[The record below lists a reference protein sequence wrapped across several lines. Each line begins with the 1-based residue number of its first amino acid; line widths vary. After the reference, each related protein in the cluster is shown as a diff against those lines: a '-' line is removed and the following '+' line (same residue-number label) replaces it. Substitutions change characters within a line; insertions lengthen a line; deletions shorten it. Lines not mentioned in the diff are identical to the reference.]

1 MKNSSRLSLRLQI
14 RSFKNTFFQFNDLP
28 FKNLLP
34 DSLIEAIHQSGDVRN
49 TVFTPL
55 VTLRAFL
62 FQVLSSTGA
71 CKEAVAHI
79 LIERIGLDYSA
90 NSMNTGPY
98 CKARL
103 RLLLSHLIEAVTSSG
118 QVLHEQASKNW
129 LWKGYRVMLVD
140 GTTLL
145 MPDTDNNQKTYPQQ
159 SAQKPGL
166 GFPIVRLVG
175 LLSLATGSC
184 VNYAIGSY
192 QGKGSG
198 ETSLFSQ
205 LIKTLSKHDLLL
217 ADRYYTSYAIM
228 ELLMRQG
235 TSLIFRQRST
245 VKSDFH
251 RGQHLGAKDHIIS
264 VKKPKKKPVWMSDKA
279 WADLPDKLLIREFS
293 VKGIVYVTTFID
305 AKTYPKKA
313 LAELYRQRWQIEVD
327 FRTIKTYMGMEMLRC
342 KTAEMVK
349 KEIAVHLLAYNL
361 IRANLARAACL
372 NDKIPRHLS
381 FMAAVQ
387 LMRNTASLCITTT
400 RAALGKLISPLLIA
414 MAQTEIGQRQ
424 RSNQPRVIKR
434 RPKGY
439 PLMTKPRSEY
449 ATA

>member
-1 MKNSSRLSLRLQI
+1 MKKSSQLSLRLQI

-28 FKNLLP
+28 FKDLLP
-34 DSLIEAIHQSGDVRN
+34 NSLIEAIHQSGDVRN
-49 TVFTPL
+49 TIFTPL

-62 FQVLSSTGA
+62 FQVLSPTGA

-103 RLLLSHLIEAVTSSG
+103 RLLLSHIKQAVISSG
-118 QVLHEQASKNW
+118 QVLHQQASKDW
-129 LWKGYRVMLVD
+129 LWRGLRVMLVD
-140 GTTLL
+140 GTTFL
-145 MPDTDNNQKTYPQQ
+145 MPDTADNQKTYPQQ

-184 VNYAIGSY
+184 ADYVIGPY

-205 LIKTLSKHDLLL
+205 LIKALGKNDLLL
-217 ADRYYTSYAIM
+217 ADRYYTSYANIA
-228 ELLMRQG
+228 LLMQQG
-235 TSLIFRQRST
+235 TSLVFRQRSG
-245 VKSDFH
+245 VKIDFR
-251 RGQHLGAKDHIIS
+251 RGQRLGAKDHLIR
-264 VKKPKKKPVWMSDKA
+264 VKKPKKKPVWMSDTA
-279 WADLPDKLLIREFS
+279 WAELADELLIREFS
-293 VKGIVYVTTFID
+293 VKGIVYVTTLIESK
-305 AKTYPKKA
+305 AYSKKA
-313 LAELYRQRWQIEVD
+313 LAELYQQRWQIEVD
-327 FRTIKTYMGMEMLRC
+327 FRTIKTHMGMEMLRC

-372 NDKIPRHLS
+372 NDRLPRYLS

-400 RAALGKLISPLLIA
+400 GTALIKLILPLLTA
-414 MAQTEIGQRQ
+414 MAQTEIGQRE
-424 RSNQPRVIKR
+424 RPNQPRVIKQ
-434 RPKGY
+434 RPKAY
-439 PLMTKPRSEY
+439 PLMTKPRKEY
-449 ATA
+449 ATI

>member
-1 MKNSSRLSLRLQI
+1 M
-14 RSFKNTFFQFNDLP
+14 
-28 FKNLLP
+28 
-34 DSLIEAIHQSGDVRN
+34 RN

-103 RLLLSHLIEAVTSSG
+103 RLLLSHLKQAVISSG
-118 QVLHEQASKNW
+118 QVLHKQASKDW
-129 LWKGYRVMLVD
+129 LWRGLRVMLVD
-140 GTTLL
+140 GTTFL
-145 MPDTDNNQKTYPQQ
+145 MPDTDDNQKTYPQQ

-184 VNYAIGSY
+184 VDYVIGPY

-205 LIKTLSKHDLLL
+205 LIKALGKNDLLL
-217 ADRYYTSYAIM
+217 ADRYYTSYANIA
-228 ELLMRQG
+228 LLMQQG
-235 TSLIFRQRST
+235 TSLVFRQRSG
-245 VKSDFH
+245 VKTDFR
-251 RGQHLGAKDHIIS
+251 RGQRLGAKDHLIR
-264 VKKPKKKPVWMSDKA
+264 VKKPKKKPVWMSDTA
-279 WADLPDKLLIREFS
+279 WTELPDELLIREFS
-293 VKGIVYVTTFID
+293 VKGIVYVTTLIES
-305 AKTYPKKA
+305 KVYSKKA
-313 LAELYRQRWQIEVD
+313 LAELYQQRWQIEVD
-327 FRTIKTYMGMEMLRC
+327 FRTIKTHMGMEMLRC

-372 NDKIPRHLS
+372 NDRLPRHLS

-387 LMRNTASLCITTT
+387 LMRNTASLCIATTGT
-400 RAALGKLISPLLIA
+400 ALMKLIPPLLIA
-414 MAQTEIGQRQ
+414 MAQTEIGQREGQ
-424 RSNQPRVIKR
+424 TNP
-434 RPKGY
+434 
-439 PLMTKPRSEY
+439 E
-449 ATA
+449 